1 MKKKLVAALLCGA
14 MAVSSVTVYAET
26 AHAEGN
32 TTITVMASQDWVYD
46 AEMEIGKKFEE
57 ETGIKVDYQIVPA
70 DQYYN
75 MLMTKLNSGEGPDIF
90 GGQAGAFDIVS
101 QYNVEEN
108 AVDLSDQPWVETYD
122 EFAKEQ
128 TSVEDKVYGM
138 TYFDVSTDY
147 YVIYNKK
154 IFEENKLEVPTTFA
168 EFEEVCQTLLD
179 NDVTPIYEPCADGW
193 HQTMWFTEIGGK
205 YEDLVPN
212 IVDDLNNNK
221 IKFAEVPELKQALDQ
236 LNDMAQKG
244 YFGDNY
250 LSDEYTD
257 LLMYLGT
264 GEYAMALEKPGQIPA
279 IAEASEGAYTAED
292 FGMFKIPLLD
302 NDVLNVHP
310 VGPSRFVY
318 SGSENQEE
326 AKQYLEYIAS
336 ADSVQYMI
344 DNCDKIENLPF
355 DVGQTP
361 SYSDETKEFIAS
373 AEKQG
378 TVFQDTIKYLN
389 PQWTELTQDL
399 VSMFIGDMTSEDVLN
414 AIDERRATQAEAVG
428 DEAWK

>member
-1 MKKKLVAALLCGA
+1 MKRKLVAALLCGA

-46 AEMEIGKKFEE
+46 AEMELGKKFEE

-154 IFEENKLEVPTTFA
+154 IFEE
-168 EFEEVCQTLLD
+168 
-179 NDVTPIYEPCADGW
+179 
-193 HQTMWFTEIGGK
+193 
-205 YEDLVPN
+205 
-212 IVDDLNNNK
+212 
-221 IKFAEVPELKQALDQ
+221 KQA
-236 LNDMAQKG
+236 
-244 YFGDNY
+244 
-250 LSDEYTD
+250 
-257 LLMYLGT
+257 
-264 GEYAMALEKPGQIPA
+264 
-279 IAEASEGAYTAED
+279 
-292 FGMFKIPLLD
+292 
-302 NDVLNVHP
+302 
-310 VGPSRFVY
+310 
-318 SGSENQEE
+318 GSSH
-326 AKQYLEYIAS
+326 YI
-336 ADSVQYMI
+336 
-344 DNCDKIENLPF
+344 
-355 DVGQTP
+355 
-361 SYSDETKEFIAS
+361 
-373 AEKQG
+373 
-378 TVFQDTIKYLN
+378 
-389 PQWTELTQDL
+389 
-399 VSMFIGDMTSEDVLN
+399 
-414 AIDERRATQAEAVG
+414 RRV
-428 DEAWK
+428 